1 MVHPDCFGE
10 DGWVQ
15 GNLTMIDKVAV
26 SIVSGGNVEQSQAE
40 EAAKDLVNIVYLNR
54 DKCEFQRIYRDIKYD
69 DYLGS
74 SFLSNIL
81 LNVPSLILRIE
92 HLIEKGLSYYRLDN
106 PLIDERLYLVDTIF
120 EQFGG
125 VIADLIG
132 FRKHFTA
139 SFDFG
144 DDNA

>member
-1 MVHPDCFGE
+1 M
-10 DGWVQ
+10 
-15 GNLTMIDKVAV
+15 LDKVAV

-74 SFLSNIL
+74 SVLSNII
-81 LNVPSLILRIE
+81 LNLPSMILRIE
-92 HLIEKGLSYYRLDN
+92 HLIEKGISFYRLDN
-106 PLIDERLYLVDTIF
+106 PSNYDILQLVDIIF
-120 EQFGG
+120 EQLGG
-125 VIADLIG
+125 VIADLAG

>member
-1 MVHPDCFGE
+1 M
-10 DGWVQ
+10 
-15 GNLTMIDKVAV
+15 LDKVAV
-26 SIVSGGNVEQSQAE
+26 SIVSGGNVEESQAL

-54 DKCEFQRIYRDIKYD
+54 DKCEFQRIYRDIKYY

-74 SFLSNIL
+74 SVLSNVLI
-81 LNVPSLILRIE
+81 NVPSLIMRFE
-92 HLIEKGLSYYRLDN
+92 HLIEKGISYYQLDN
-106 PLIDERLYLVDTIF
+106 ATKDDMLSLVDTIL
-120 EQFGG
+120 EMFGG
-125 VIADLIG
+125 VIADVVG